1 MIEFKEKFIEKFP
14 GVDLNKKIYAQMDYV
29 DFLLTS
35 IPKIIV
41 SMGNEEMFN
50 VVCNERFSYVG
61 DHYNGDS
68 PNRSLMVKFVFECE
82 SVGRKD
88 GLSGELPIQLLSKEY
103 PKTILNF
110 FVKSPININQMFESD
125 RGLKTK
131 YCEMEY

>member
-1 MIEFKEKFIEKFP
+1 MIDFKEKFAEKFF
-14 GVDLNKKIYAQMDYV
+14 GVDLNEKIYMQIDYV

-35 IPKIIV
+35 IPKMIV

-82 SVGRKD
+82 YVGRSD
-88 GLSGELPIQLLSKEY
+88 GLSGENPLSFLSKEY
-103 PKTILNF
+103 PKNIMGF
-110 FVKSPININQMFESD
+110 FMQSPININQMFESD
-125 RGLKTK
+125 SRLKSK